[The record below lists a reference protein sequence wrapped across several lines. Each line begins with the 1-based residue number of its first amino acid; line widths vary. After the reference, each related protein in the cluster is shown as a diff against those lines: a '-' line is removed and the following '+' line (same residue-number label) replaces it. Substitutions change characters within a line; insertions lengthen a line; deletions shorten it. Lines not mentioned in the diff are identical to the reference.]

1 VTSASEYDK
10 RKKVVEQMTE
20 KIKSTSRVSAE
31 KAEKIARE
39 SMERVERRDGKR

>member
-1 VTSASEYDK
+1 VTSSSEYDK
-10 RKKVVEQMTE
+10 RKKVVEQMAE
-20 KIKSTSRVSAE
+20 KIKSTSRVSTE